1 MRIGRTGR
9 TSRIVAVERGS
20 DVDAWSIGP
29 GPSTDQDVVIRSIR
43 DNLRDLGSPKYYE
56 VVHRGLADGT
66 ASYVD
71 RLFQWRGL
79 GPGGLPDFLRGADY
93 IKTFNDDK
101 RTTDLQITVELG
113 PAATLYI
120 FYDDRQATPPW
131 LVQQFTDTG
140 VNIGLDVTADP
151 GWDPKT
157 PPYPFSVWK
166 RDLEPGASISLGA
179 NEIGAARSMYGIA
192 AARRTWGRAGTPP

>member
-1 MRIGRTGR
+1 
-9 TSRIVAVERGS
+9 
-20 DVDAWSIGP
+20 
-29 GPSTDQDVVIRSIR
+29 
-43 DNLRDLGSPKYYE
+43 
-56 VVHRGLADGT
+56 
-66 ASYVD
+66 VD

-120 FYDDRQATPPW
+120 FYDDRQATPTW

-157 PPYPFSVWK
+157 PPYPVSVWK
-166 RDLEPGASISLGA
+166 RDLEPGESISLGA
-179 NEIGAARSMYGIA
+179 NEIGATRSMYGIA
-192 AARRTWGRAGTPP
+192 AARRP